1 MKLQEIMEDIENT
14 CRTCEECTPSC
25 AANIMKACIE
35 REIRHE
41 NLLQLLS
48 PESGVPKIIAT

>member
-1 MKLQEIMEDIENT
+1 MKLHEIMEEIENT
-14 CRTCEECTPSC
+14 CRTCKDCTPSC

-35 REIRHE
+35 GEIRHE

-48 PESGVPKIIAT
+48 PENGVLKIIET

>member
-1 MKLQEIMEDIENT
+1 MKLQEIIKDIENT
-14 CRTCEECTPSC
+14 CRTCEDCTPSC

-35 REIRHE
+35 SEIRHE

-48 PESGVPKIIAT
+48 PENGAPKIIET